1 MAEHIQENV
10 VMALCGLK
18 ALVKQE
24 EQINYKNMN
33 TKERA
38 FNLIAKTQQ
47 HLASHKVDLS
57 LISDIDSAFD
67 KAIASERGIAK
78 QAQALELD
86 AKSAANNYEI
96 VINKGKN
103 ALQKAKELGADD
115 LVRAIQSRIGDAE
128 ASKKEMESIVSK
140 VKSFII

>member
-1 MAEHIQENV
+1 
-10 VMALCGLK
+10 MALCGLK

-24 EQINYKNMN
+24 EQINYKYMN
-33 TKERA
+33 TKQIA
-38 FNLIAKTQQ
+38 FNKIAKIKQE
-47 HLASHKVDLS
+47 LSAEKVELS

-115 LVRAIQSRIGDAE
+115 LIRAIQSRIGDAE